1 MSLWSRIANVFRG
14 DRLNREIDEELESH
28 IAEAME
34 HGRNPEEARR
44 ALGRM
49 AQHQQQ
55 GHDAHVI
62 AWLDT
67 LRADVIFGWRQ
78 LKRNKVTSGA
88 AILSLALAMGA
99 CISAFRLIDALL
111 LRPLPV
117 TEPERLH
124 VVSFNG
130 FGLGGKPYTYDSCSY
145 PMFRKWRATVKD
157 DAELIAIS
165 YAEREDLTYG
175 SDEQTE
181 KAYLQY
187 VSGWMFSSFGLQPE
201 VGRLLTESDDLEPG
215 KHPYA
220 VLSYDYWQRRFGGDP
235 NVVGH
240 TFRKGTDI
248 YEIVGVAGKSFTGTE
263 PGTVTD
269 VFLPTMMQARSINS
283 ANSFWLRTFVR
294 VKPGVAIEPLH
305 DQMYAVFRS
314 FEQERA
320 KTFTNFPKSM
330 LEGFPKDKLEL
341 LPAVEGAS
349 RMQDEYREAL
359 GSLGVLVL
367 LVLAIACVNV
377 ANLMTAL
384 AAARSR
390 EMALRVS
397 IGAGRLRLVQM
408 VLVESAILALFAIA
422 IGIVFAWWSAPF
434 VVSMINPPDNPA
446 RLILS
451 MNWRV
456 LGFGIA
462 LISCVTLLFGFL
474 PALRASSVQ
483 PISALKGGDE
493 RRGRRRLIYGSI
505 ALQVTFCFVVVFVAG
520 LFVSTLRRLSDQ
532 PTGFSPK
539 RLLLLET
546 VTRQDQPP
554 VVWQQVADDLRTVS
568 GVEQVAISQWP
579 LMSGIMSNNF
589 ISIHNAPPS
598 TVLAFFLG
606 VSPGWIGA
614 MKIPLIDGRDFRE
627 ADANPQVAIVNQ
639 TFAKQFFGGENPVG
653 KSFRTAK
660 AQTQYEI
667 VGVTGDAV
675 YRDLREPMLP
685 VVYIPLRTANTGGT
699 LQSIGTA
706 TFLVKTASTNPLA
719 LAPILRKE
727 VSRARGE
734 LRVGNIRTQEEII
747 DGQTIRER
755 LLAMLALFFGG
766 VALLLAGIGLYGV
779 LNYSVLQ
786 RQREIGIRLAIG
798 APRANIARLLTAEM
812 LFMVIIGAT
821 SGTGIGLLSARYV
834 QSLMF
839 HVEASDPV
847 MLALPSL
854 TIVIVVLFATLPAI
868 ARALRI
874 DPAEILRIE

>member
-1 MSLWSRIANVFRG
+1 MSLWSRVANVFRS
-14 DRLNREIDEELESH
+14 DRLNREIAEEFESH
-28 IAEAME
+28 LAEAMAE
-34 HGRNPEEARR
+34 GRDPEEAQR
-44 ALGRM
+44 ALGSALRQSE
-49 AQHQQQ
+49 AS
-55 GHDAHVI
+55 HDIKVV
-62 AWLDT
+62 AWLDS
-67 LRADVIFGWRQ
+67 LRADAVFGWRQ

-117 TEPERLH
+117 SEPGRLH

-130 FGLGGKPYTYDSCSY
+130 FGLGDKPYTYDSCSY
-145 PMFRKWRATVKD
+145 PMFRKWRATIKN

-187 VSGWMFSSFGLQPE
+187 VSGWMFSSFGLQPAA
-201 VGRLLTESDDLEPG
+201 GRLLTEGDDLEPG

-220 VLSYDYWQRRFGGDP
+220 VLSYDYWKRRFGSDP
-235 NVVGH
+235 NVVGR
-240 TFRKGTDI
+240 TFRKGTDL
-248 YEIVGVAGKSFTGTE
+248 YEIVGVAAKGFTGTE

-269 VFLPTMMQARSINS
+269 VFLPTMMQAGSIYS
-283 ANSFWLRTFVR
+283 ANSFWLRAFVR
-294 VKPGVAIEPLH
+294 PKPGVAIGPLR

-330 LEGFPKDKLEL
+330 LEGYPKDKLVL
-341 LPAVEGAS
+341 LPAAQGAS
-349 RMQDEYREAL
+349 QMQGEYREAL
-359 GSLGVLVL
+359 GSLGALVL
-367 LVLAIACVNV
+367 LVLIIACVNV

-397 IGAGRLRLVQM
+397 IGAGRRRLVQM
-408 VLVESAILALFAIA
+408 VMVESAILALFAI
-422 IGIVFAWWSAPF
+422 ILGVIFAWWSAPF

-462 LISCVTLLFGFL
+462 LVSGVTLLFGFL
-474 PALRASSVQ
+474 PALRASSIQ
-483 PISALKGGDE
+483 PISALKGGDDN
-493 RRGRRRLIYGSI
+493 RSRRRLMYGTI
-505 ALQVTFCFVVVFVAG
+505 ALQVTFCFVVLFVTG

-532 PTGFSPK
+532 PIGFSPK
-539 RLLLLET
+539 GVLLLET

-568 GVEQVAISQWP
+568 GVGGVALSQWP
-579 LMSGIMSNNF
+579 LMSGTMSNNF

-606 VSPGWIGA
+606 VSPGWMGT
-614 MKIPLIDGRDFRE
+614 MKMPLIDGRDFRT

-639 TFAKQFFGGENPVG
+639 TFAKQFFPGENPVG

-667 VGVTGDAV
+667 VGVTGDAI
-675 YRDLREPMLP
+675 YRNLREPMLP
-685 VVYIPLRTANTGGT
+685 VVYVPLRTAKTDGT
-699 LQSIGTA
+699 MQSIGSA
-706 TFLVKTASTNPLA
+706 TFAVRTSGTNPLA
-719 LAPILRKE
+719 LAPALRRE
-727 VSRARGE
+727 VSRARSE
-734 LRVGNIRTQEEII
+734 LRVSNIRTQEEII

-755 LLAMLALFFGG
+755 LLAMLAVFFAG

-786 RQREIGIRLAIG
+786 RHREIGIRLAIG
-798 APRANIARLLTAEM
+798 APRAGLARLLTIEM
-812 LFMVIIGAT
+812 LCMVAIGVA
-821 SGTGIGLLSARYV
+821 GGMGLGLLSARYLE
-834 QSLMF
+834 SLLF
-839 HVEASDPV
+839 HVRVGDPA

-854 TIVIVVLFATLPAI
+854 VILTVVLFATIPAI
-868 ARALRI
+868 LRALRI
-874 DPAEILRIE
+874 DPAEILRTE